1 VELRQKTEI
10 ANKDADIRA
19 MQRRVQDLEV
29 FRVELEIRRNE
40 VNQLNRDLAQ
50 NRRRLQE
57 AESRKAELE
66 IHQRSMSSA
75 KVIEAKAL
83 KRQLDEVLVSKREL
97 ETAQETLAEKC
108 TMLEQMN
115 KTLEIENKHMLSQL
129 SKLVVQNQELMT
141 QNMDSKDRFH
151 EEEKQF
157 QEKLKEVENEKQR
170 LGGKL
175 EQLEAE
181 KNKKKKSFFSKIRG
195 KLKGGKQGGNKTDG
209 GGSISSTSQSDRLTV
224 GSASLS
230 ASHPSLMR
238 QESNLLGVPEEY
250 VGSQPGMRASISYG
264 PTEHSTRTTNDGYL
278 SPEREAP
285 RSRYSI
291 ATATPSDRGYRSD
304 VLVSMGDFLIESD
317 KTPRSRKK
325 YVEETLNSMQT
336 PYRERGATVGSGT
349 PVQELMP
356 RRELYPGESPP
367 SFLMS
372 PRRKITDP
380 GTYLSGN
387 KTQTSTSGRLPRESS
402 AGALLSA
409 QKRSPKAR
417 RRMQSSDALLGGQ
430 VLAPFVQE
438 TVFDEDDPRR
448 TEKSRTLP
456 RRRQKTTEAMLG
468 LEDME
473 SEGLR
478 SASSQERLPV
488 DDVPPD
494 EPNPNSALQ
503 STHRSH
509 AQATL
514 AALQPPT
521 PLAAQGA
528 NSGDVRQASAASSD
542 ADSGFAPP
550 PQLSPST
557 NQNHR
562 TPRFQSP
569 VGDDMRRPTY
579 QSTPMRPQRP
589 DARSSS
595 EEEVIL
601 THTSSGVDLVASNSS
616 SNRSITDKGGIRPP
630 SPQTDN
636 PANETGMDASG
647 WYEYGCV

>member
-1 VELRQKTEI
+1 
-10 ANKDADIRA
+10 
-19 MQRRVQDLEV
+19 
-29 FRVELEIRRNE
+29 
-40 VNQLNRDLAQ
+40 
-50 NRRRLQE
+50 
-57 AESRKAELE
+57 
-66 IHQRSMSSA
+66 MSSA

-317 KTPRSRKK
+317 KTPRSR
-325 YVEETLNSMQT
+325 VD
-336 PYRERGATVGSGT
+336 V
-349 PVQELMP
+349 
-356 RRELYPGESPP
+356 LYS
-367 SFLMS
+367 
-372 PRRKITDP
+372 
-380 GTYLSGN
+380 
-387 KTQTSTSGRLPRESS
+387 
-402 AGALLSA
+402 
-409 QKRSPKAR
+409 
-417 RRMQSSDALLGGQ
+417 
-430 VLAPFVQE
+430 
-438 TVFDEDDPRR
+438 
-448 TEKSRTLP
+448 
-456 RRRQKTTEAMLG
+456 
-468 LEDME
+468 
-473 SEGLR
+473 
-478 SASSQERLPV
+478 
-488 DDVPPD
+488 
-494 EPNPNSALQ
+494 
-503 STHRSH
+503 
-509 AQATL
+509 
-514 AALQPPT
+514 
-521 PLAAQGA
+521 
-528 NSGDVRQASAASSD
+528 
-542 ADSGFAPP
+542 
-550 PQLSPST
+550 
-557 NQNHR
+557 
-562 TPRFQSP
+562 
-569 VGDDMRRPTY
+569 
-579 QSTPMRPQRP
+579 
-589 DARSSS
+589 
-595 EEEVIL
+595 
-601 THTSSGVDLVASNSS
+601 VAF
-616 SNRSITDKGGIRPP
+616 G
-630 SPQTDN
+630 
-636 PANETGMDASG
+636 
-647 WYEYGCV
+647 